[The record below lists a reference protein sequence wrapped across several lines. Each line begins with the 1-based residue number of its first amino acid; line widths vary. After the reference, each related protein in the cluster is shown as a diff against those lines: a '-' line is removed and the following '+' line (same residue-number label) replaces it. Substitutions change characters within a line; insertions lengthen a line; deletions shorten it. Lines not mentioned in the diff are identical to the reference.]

1 MAAYIVKVR
10 LHGQHTDREVYRD
23 TTTIVQVNNEN
34 NNNMGL
40 LMELLRRNKTQLFAI
55 LGILNTLLLIYLSV
69 EEHLLQ
75 HQYHRLT
82 SLHNQVKQHQQNST
96 PVDLCPIVKLLNSS
110 SKEKYHLPYY
120 EVDSKTSVKL
130 SFCFGPKGPV
140 IELRYV
146 GGEMNGQGL
155 DLNPYQFRLINKTEI
170 EEHLRYIP

>member
-23 TTTIVQVNNEN
+23 TTIVQVNNENNNN

-40 LMELLRRNKTQLFAI
+40 LMELLRRNKTQMFAI

-75 HQYHRLT
+75 RQYHRLA
-82 SLHNQVKQHQQNST
+82 SLHNQVKQQNST

-110 SKEKYHLPYY
+110 SSEKYHLPYY

-130 SFCFGPKGPV
+130 SFCFGPRGPV